1 MKKYL
6 FAVVAVFL
14 FIGAACADEE
24 NDIVIKRGTEILV
37 RTLDRITSKT
47 VRRGEVIRFVVERG
61 AKDENGFTL
70 IKDGATAYGTVTKV
84 ARAGLFGAGGKLGIA
99 INSVEAY
106 NGKIVMLTGN
116 RDDDGGNVS
125 GISIVGALVTPWTL
139 LFRGTNAV
147 IEAGTLFAAYVA
159 SDTVLEEFEEEE
171 EEKPAEKP
179 TPPKPAPKKKKKT
192 TKKRK

>member
-1 MKKYL
+1 MKRYL

-70 IKDGATAYGTVTKV
+70 IKDGANAYGTVTKV
-84 ARAGLFGAGGKLGIA
+84 ARAGLFGAGGKLGIT

-106 NGKIVMLTGN
+106 NGKVVMLTGN
-116 RDDDGGNVS
+116 KDDDGGNVS
-125 GISIVGALVTPWTL
+125 GIAIVGALVTPWTL

-147 IEAGTLFAAYVA
+147 IESGTLFAAYVA
-159 SDTVLEEFEEEE
+159 SDTVLEEFEGA
-171 EEKPAEKP
+171 EKEEKP
-179 TPPKPAPKKKKKT
+179 TPPKPAPKKRKKT